1 VNLTVAGDEIGSFTG
16 VVGGDTRPDSELL
29 SSVDAVRFSAGA
41 ISCEAVVNA
50 GWRAVGIVGI
60 VTLLE
65 VLVLPM
71 LVPVLLPLMLPVLVL
86 LELLVLLLLLLPV
99 LVPLVVLLLT
109 AVCERGSFAAGFGFG
124 FAGGAIIFL
133 RGTVLRTPLR
143 WLSRSSSARAC
154 FCARAEVQG
163 RQHQHSAGDALPRYD
178 MQQCG
183 G

>member
-1 VNLTVAGDEIGSFTG
+1 VAGDEIGSFTG

-29 SSVDAVRFSAGA
+29 SSVDAVRSSAGA

-60 VTLLE
+60 VTL
-65 VLVLPM
+65 LVLPM

-86 LELLVLLLLLLPV
+86 LELLVLLLVVPV

>member
-1 VNLTVAGDEIGSFTG
+1 
-16 VVGGDTRPDSELL
+16 
-29 SSVDAVRFSAGA
+29 
-41 ISCEAVVNA
+41 VNA

-60 VTLLE
+60 VTL
-65 VLVLPM
+65 LVLPM

-86 LELLVLLLLLLPV
+86 LELLVLLLVVPV

>member
-1 VNLTVAGDEIGSFTG
+1 VAGDEIGSFTG

-29 SSVDAVRFSAGA
+29 SSVDAGAGA

-60 VTLLE
+60 

-86 LELLVLLLLLLPV
+86 LELLVLLLLLPV

-109 AVCERGSFAAGFGFG
+109 AVCERGSFAVGSGFG

-154 FCARAEVQG
+154 FYARAEVQ
-163 RQHQHSAGDALPRYD
+163 RR
-178 MQQCG
+178 
-183 G
+183 

>member
-1 VNLTVAGDEIGSFTG
+1 
-16 VVGGDTRPDSELL
+16 
-29 SSVDAVRFSAGA
+29 
-41 ISCEAVVNA
+41 
-50 GWRAVGIVGI
+50 
-60 VTLLE
+60 
-65 VLVLPM
+65 M

-86 LELLVLLLLLLPV
+86 LELLVLLLVVPV

>member
-1 VNLTVAGDEIGSFTG
+1 MTVAGDEIGSFTG
-16 VVGGDTRPDSELL
+16 VVGGDTSRPDSELL
-29 SSVDAVRFSAGA
+29 SSVDAVRSSAGA

-60 VTLLE
+60 VTL
-65 VLVLPM
+65 LVLPM

-86 LELLVLLLLLLPV
+86 LELLVLLLLLPV

-109 AVCERGSFAAGFGFG
+109 AVCERGSFADGSGFG